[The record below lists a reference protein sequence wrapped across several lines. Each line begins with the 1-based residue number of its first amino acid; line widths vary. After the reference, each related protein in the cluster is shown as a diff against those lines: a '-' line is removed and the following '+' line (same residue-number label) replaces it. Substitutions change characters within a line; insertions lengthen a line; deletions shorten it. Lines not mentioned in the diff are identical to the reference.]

1 MAIKARCCSQT
12 ENLPRI
18 KLAHEIAVFHHVLFA
33 KWNIIHE
40 VGELFVR
47 QVKLKALFNS
57 SPKICLADDAQVVE
71 IKFPVK
77 RWISRD

>member
-1 MAIKARCCSQT
+1 MTIKANCCSQT
-12 ENLPRI
+12 EHLPSI
-18 KLAHEIAVFHHVLFA
+18 KLAHEIAVFYHVLFA

-47 QVKLKALFNS
+47 QVKLKSLFNC

-71 IKFPVK
+71 VKFSAKTV
-77 RWISRD
+77 DFT